1 MICRLGFLQ
10 DLADR
15 LSAAWSGLT
24 ERERKLVSLLGIAL
38 VLTIVALGLT
48 SFRKSLEAKEQA
60 IAYKEMAI
68 QEVAK
73 LAATYRQAEAQRN
86 RIETR
91 LRGAPVKLFSYL
103 EETAKKQ
110 NVTIGDMQ
118 DRGTDTRDGVV
129 RSTVEVSFAA
139 VELQPLLRFV
149 NEIEKNP
156 RWVKVERIR
165 IRRRNDDPDRLDV
178 TLTVSTYSLATS

>member
-1 MICRLGFLQ
+1 
-10 DLADR
+10 
-15 LSAAWSGLT
+15 
-24 ERERKLVSLLGIAL
+24 
-38 VLTIVALGLT
+38 
-48 SFRKSLEAKEQA
+48 
-60 IAYKEMAI
+60 
-68 QEVAK
+68 
-73 LAATYRQAEAQRN
+73 
-86 RIETR
+86 
-91 LRGAPVKLFSYL
+91 
-103 EETAKKQ
+103 
-110 NVTIGDMQ
+110 MQ